1 MNMYFILFKQFF
13 STVTMI
19 KFIYVSFFIIFFL
32 YLQWYG
38 KPHAAVELQ
47 LEAVYG
53 LPEVRAL

>member
-1 MNMYFILFKQFF
+1 
-13 STVTMI
+13 MI
-19 KFIYVSFFIIFFL
+19 

-53 LPEVRAL
+53 LPEVSGHTVSILSFQFFRTIIISCLLFEAPS

>member
-1 MNMYFILFKQFF
+1 
-13 STVTMI
+13 MI
-19 KFIYVSFFIIFFL
+19 

-53 LPEVRAL
+53 LPEVSCYTVSILSFHFFRTVIVSRLLFEAIS